1 MEPLDFSNLKA
12 SIWKLEFLH
21 ILKGFGLILP
31 KIRPVALSV
40 AILRLIRMRA
50 SSRQG
55 PSSRLAAH
63 PDAGFFIWKLQN
75 EDFIQ
80 I

>member
-31 KIRPVALSV
+31 KIRPVAL
-40 AILRLIRMRA
+40 LWLE
-50 SSRQG
+50 
-55 PSSRLAAH
+55 AH
-63 PDAGFFIWKLQN
+63 PNEGFF
-75 EDFIQ
+75 F
-80 I
+80 